1 MKHLMSF
8 KYRMF
13 KTFIRTLNQ
22 FLKDIKWNWKENAY
36 SQLSVVK
43 YDIFLSDPVECGD
56 INNDKG

>member
-13 KTFIRTLNQ
+13 KTFIRTLIQ
-22 FLKDIKWNWKENAY
+22 FMKDIKWNWKENAY
-36 SQLSVVK
+36 SQLLVVS
-43 YDIFLSDPVECGD
+43 YDIFLSASVECGD

>member
-1 MKHLMSF
+1 
-8 KYRMF
+8 MF
-13 KTFIRTLNQ
+13 KTFIRTLIQ
-22 FLKDIKWNWKENAY
+22 FMKDIKWNWKENAY

>member
-13 KTFIRTLNQ
+13 KTFIRTLIP
-22 FLKDIKWNWKENAY
+22 FMKDIKWNWKENIY
-36 SQLSVVK
+36 SQLLVVK
-43 YDIFLSDPVECGD
+43 YDIFLSAPVECGD